1 MYKSEVFAYFE
12 AQGIRQAGIAEKL
25 DISQPAV
32 SKWPDIIPELQAI
45 KLNRLTDGGLPY
57 NPDLYRKSAA

>member
-1 MYKSEVFAYFE
+1 MYKSEVFAYFK
-12 AQGIRQAGIAEKL
+12 AQGIRQSGIAERL

-45 KLNRLTDGGLPY
+45 KLERLTKKRLKY
-57 NPDLYRKSAA
+57 NPDLYRKSAS